1 MKKFLLVLII
11 VIIAVGILAACAPI
25 QEEVEGYVGTLPGWA
40 IIVGAVALFFIGF
53 GLIWKLI
60 PGFLKIIAI
69 IALAVILAGTAYGLW
84 ESPWADK
91 LNKGA
96 EELRDQILPTDTQDL
111 SD

>member
-1 MKKFLLVLII
+1 MKKFLLV
-11 VIIAVGILAACAPI
+11 VMAAAAVAVLAACAPI
-25 QEEVEGYVGTLPGWA
+25 QEEIEGYIGVLPGWA
-40 IIVGAVALFFIGF
+40 IIAGAVALFFIGF

-60 PGFLKIIAI
+60 PGFLKVIAI

-96 EELRDQILPTDTQDL
+96 EEIRDKILPAVTENLTE
-111 SD
+111 

>member
-1 MKKFLLVLII
+1 
-11 VIIAVGILAACAPI
+11 
-25 QEEVEGYVGTLPGWA
+25 
-40 IIVGAVALFFIGF
+40 ALFFIGF

-60 PGFLKIIAI
+60 PGFLKVIAI

-96 EELRDQILPTDTQDL
+96 EEIRDKILPAVTENLTE
-111 SD
+111 

>member
-1 MKKFLLVLII
+1 MKKFLLV
-11 VIIAVGILAACAPI
+11 VMAAAVIAVLAACAPI
-25 QEEVEGYVGTLPGWA
+25 QEEIEGYIGVLPGWA
-40 IIVGAVALFFIGF
+40 IIAGAVALFFIGF

-60 PGFLKIIAI
+60 PGFLKVIAI

-96 EELRDQILPTDTQDL
+96 EEIRDKILPAVTENLTE
-111 SD
+111 